1 MIILDSLYKKDK
13 NYHPQVFL
21 EERKNVI
28 KETKKSIKKF
38 VANNIEISSD
48 DSDKENSDEENVD
61 DENFDKQ
68 D

>member
-13 NYHPQVFL
+13 SYHPQVFL
-21 EERKNVI
+21 EECNYVI

-48 DSDKENSDEENVD
+48 DSDEEN
-61 DENFDKQ
+61 
-68 D
+68 

>member
-21 EERKNVI
+21 EERKNVN

-48 DSDKENSDEENVD
+48 DSDKENSDEEN
-61 DENFDKQ
+61 
-68 D
+68 